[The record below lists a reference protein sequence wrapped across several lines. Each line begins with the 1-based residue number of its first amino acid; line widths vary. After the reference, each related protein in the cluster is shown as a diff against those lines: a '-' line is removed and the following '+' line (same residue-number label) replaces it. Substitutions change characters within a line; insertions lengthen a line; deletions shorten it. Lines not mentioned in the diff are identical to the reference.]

1 MELCEGDVL
10 MLMSDGVHDGEEST
24 EDHIRRIVEE
34 SKEESDATIIRA
46 VLEDTRARGGVD
58 DASILFIRIG
68 QIEN

>member
-1 MELCEGDVL
+1 

-24 EDHIRRIVEE
+24 EDHIRRIVEG

-58 DASILFIRIG
+58 DASVIFIRIG